1 MMWGSGFLIEI
12 AEVVICTSRVL
23 KMKEHLLFCRE
34 FRTLYIE
41 DRVAVDRVA

>member
-1 MMWGSGFLIEI
+1 MWGSGFLIEI
-12 AEVVICTSRVL
+12 AEVVLCTSRVW

-41 DRVAVDRVA
+41 DRVAVDLVV